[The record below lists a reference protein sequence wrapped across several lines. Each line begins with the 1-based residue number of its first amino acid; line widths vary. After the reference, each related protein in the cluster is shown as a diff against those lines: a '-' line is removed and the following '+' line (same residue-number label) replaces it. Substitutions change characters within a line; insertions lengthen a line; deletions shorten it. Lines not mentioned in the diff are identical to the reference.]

1 MHYPYPFA
9 FVGRFDEFP
18 ISVSIEV
25 VSLAYLTCS
34 YEIKSSNLV
43 TPFGL
48 FASGSSTQDTLS
60 VTFFILSKLSCGQL
74 MSPYCD

>member
-9 FVGRFDEFP
+9 FVGRLMNSQYLSRSKLYRWL
-18 ISVSIEV
+18 ISHV
-25 VSLAYLTCS
+25 S
-34 YEIKSSNLV
+34 YEIKSSNPV

-60 VTFFILSKLSCGQL
+60 VTLSILSKLTCGQL